1 MDRHHLLDLFEKIH
15 ETYKLKDQD
24 YKLFVEALGGK
35 KEPIDVTGAKVVLIN
50 YDRIDE
56 CFDDDEEE
64 PYVYPIQNI
73 KKILKVIPSEDPMPH
88 LGHRNST
95 LGVEY
100 MKCLTHLKECEIRAP
115 VVQKIANWIA
125 SGDLY
130 KWQDNMTIFRFN
142 SVEVLHRE

>member
-1 MDRHHLLDLFEKIH
+1 MLGIVLKLNTQVRRLL
-15 ETYKLKDQD
+15 
-24 YKLFVEALGGK
+24 
-35 KEPIDVTGAKVVLIN
+35 
-50 YDRIDE
+50 
-56 CFDDDEEE
+56 
-64 PYVYPIQNI
+64 
-73 KKILKVIPSEDPMPH
+73 